1 MKSFTILRN
10 VLFAVVMMLCSLTTT
25 AQVPTTM
32 DYQIMATN
40 PKTGMVLANKD
51 LTIRVELRLNAA
63 DGEIVWSKKETLTS
77 SKSGICT
84 ISLDFADVDWNQGNY
99 FIKAFVNGDAVGAS
113 QIKSVPFALIADGIR
128 GVLTKRQLIGTWKAS
143 REEKGSLTYHTFNLE
158 KDGSFS
164 YSRKDDYEPEYYSG
178 TWKVNNLGFITFNVT
193 KASPYTDEVGKYVMF
208 SVYDKDDK
216 SLYLGGNDDFLGDGL
231 SLYKQ

>member
-10 VLFAVVMMLCSLTTT
+10 ILFAVVMMLCSLPTA

-63 DGEIVWSKKETLTS
+63 DGEIVWSKEETLTS

-99 FIKAFVNGDAVGAS
+99 FIKAFVNGESVGAS
-113 QIKSVPFALIADGIR
+113 QIKSVPFALIADGVR
-128 GVLTKRQLIGTWKAS
+128 GVLSKRQLIGTWKAS
-143 REEKGSLTYHTFNLE
+143 RVEKGSLTYHTFNLE

-164 YSRKDDYEPEYYSG
+164 YTRKDDYEPEYYSG
-178 TWKVNNLGFITFNVT
+178 TWKINSLGFITFNVT
-193 KASPYTDEVGKYVMF
+193 KASPYTDQVGKFVMF

>member
-63 DGEIVWSKKETLTS
+63 DGEIVWSKEETLTS

-143 REEKGSLTYHTFNLE
+143 REKNGSLTYHTFNLE

-193 KASPYTDEVGKYVMF
+193 KASPYTVEVGKYVMF

-216 SLYLGGNDDFLGDGL
+216 SLHLGGNDDFLGDGL

>member
-1 MKSFTILRN
+1 MKSFTTLKN
-10 VLFAVVMMLCSLTTT
+10 VLFAVVMMLYSLTTT

-63 DGEIVWSKKETLTS
+63 DGEIVWSKEETLTS

-193 KASPYTDEVGKYVMF
+193 KASPYTDKVGKYVMF
-208 SVYDKDDK
+208 AVYDKDDK

>member
-63 DGEIVWSKKETLTS
+63 DGEIVWSKEETLTS

-143 REEKGSLTYHTFNLE
+143 RGEKGSLTYHTFNLE

-193 KASPYTDEVGKYVMF
+193 KASPYTDNVGKYVMF
-208 SVYDKDDK
+208 AVYDKDDK

>member
-1 MKSFTILRN
+1 MKSFTTLKN
-10 VLFAVVMMLCSLTTT
+10 VLFAVVMMLYSLTTT

-63 DGEIVWSKKETLTS
+63 DGEIVWSKEEAQTS
-77 SKSGICT
+77 SNSGICT

-99 FIKAFVNGDAVGAS
+99 FIKAFVNGEAIGAS
-113 QIKSVPFALIADGIR
+113 QIKSVPFALIADGVR
-128 GVLTKRQLIGTWKAS
+128 GALTKRQLIGTWSTS
-143 REEKGSLTYHTFNLE
+143 RTDEGSVTYYTVNLE

-164 YSRKDDYEPEYYSG
+164 YTRKGSHESEYYSG

-193 KASPYTDEVGKYVMF
+193 KASPNTGYVGKRVMF
-208 SVYDKDDK
+208 AVYDKDDK
-216 SLYLGGNDDFLGDGL
+216 SLYLGGYDGFISDGL
-231 SLYKQ
+231 SFYKQ

>member
-63 DGEIVWSKKETLTS
+63 DGEIVWSKEETLTS

-143 REEKGSLTYHTFNLE
+143 RGEKGSLTYHTFNLE

-193 KASPYTDEVGKYVMF
+193 KASPYTDKVGKYVMF
-208 SVYDKDDK
+208 AVYDKDDK

>member
-63 DGEIVWSKKETLTS
+63 DGEIVWSKEETLTS

-128 GVLTKRQLIGTWKAS
+128 GVLTKRQLIGIWKAS

-193 KASPYTDEVGKYVMF
+193 KASPYTGEVGKYVMF

>member
-1 MKSFTILRN
+1 MKSFTMLRN

-63 DGEIVWSKKETLTS
+63 DGEIVWSKEETLTS

-143 REEKGSLTYHTFNLE
+143 RGEKGSLTYHTFNLE

>member
-1 MKSFTILRN
+1 MKSFTTLKN
-10 VLFAVVMMLCSLTTT
+10 VLFAVVMMLYSLTTT

-63 DGEIVWSKKETLTS
+63 DGEIVWSKEEALTS
-77 SKSGICT
+77 SNSGICT

-99 FIKAFVNGDAVGAS
+99 FIKAFVNGEAIGAS
-113 QIKSVPFALIADGIR
+113 QIKSVPFALIADGVR
-128 GVLTKRQLIGTWKAS
+128 GALTKRQLIGTWSTS
-143 REEKGSLTYHTFNLE
+143 RTDEGSVTYYTVNLE

-164 YSRKDDYEPEYYSG
+164 YTRKGSHESEYYSG

-193 KASPYTDEVGKYVMF
+193 KASPDTGYVGKRVMF
-208 SVYDKDDK
+208 AVYDKDDK

>member
-1 MKSFTILRN
+1 MKSFTTLKN
-10 VLFAVVMMLCSLTTT
+10 VLFAVVMMLYSLTTT

-51 LTIRVELRLNAA
+51 LTIRVELRVNAA
-63 DGEIVWSKKETLTS
+63 DGEIVWSKEETLTS

-99 FIKAFVNGDAVGAS
+99 FIKAFVNGEAIGAS
-113 QIKSVPFALIADGIR
+113 QIKSVPFALIADGVR

-143 REEKGSLTYHTFNLE
+143 REEKGSLNLE

-208 SVYDKDDK
+208 SLYDKDDNT
-216 SLYLGGNDDFLGDGL
+216 LYLGGNDDFLSDGL
-231 SLYKQ
+231 SFYKQ

>member
-1 MKSFTILRN
+1 M
-10 VLFAVVMMLCSLTTT
+10 
-25 AQVPTTM
+25 
-32 DYQIMATN
+32 
-40 PKTGMVLANKD
+40 
-51 LTIRVELRLNAA
+51 
-63 DGEIVWSKKETLTS
+63 S
-77 SKSGICT
+77 SDAHTFVGICT

-99 FIKAFVNGDAVGAS
+99 FIKTFVNGDAVGAS

-164 YSRKDDYEPEYYSG
+164 YSRKDDYKSEYYSG

-208 SVYDKDDK
+208 SVYDKDGMSFK
-216 SLYLGGNDDFLGDGL
+216 ILKTE
-231 SLYKQ
+231 YKN

>member
-1 MKSFTILRN
+1 MKSFTTLKN

-51 LTIRVELRLNAA
+51 LTIRIELRLNAA
-63 DGEIVWSKKETLTS
+63 DGEIVWSKEETLTS

-99 FIKAFVNGDAVGAS
+99 FIKAFVNGESVGAS
-113 QIKSVPFALIADGIR
+113 QIKSVPFALIADGVR

-193 KASPYTDEVGKYVMF
+193 KASPYTGEVGKYVMF

>member
-1 MKSFTILRN
+1 MKSFTTLKN
-10 VLFAVVMMLCSLTTT
+10 VLFAVVMMLCFLTTT

-51 LTIRVELRLNAA
+51 LTIRVELRVNAA
-63 DGEIVWSKKETLTS
+63 DGEIVWSKEETLTS

-143 REEKGSLTYHTFNLE
+143 RGEKGSLTYHTFNLE

-193 KASPYTDEVGKYVMF
+193 KASPYTDKVGKYVMF
-208 SVYDKDDK
+208 AVYDKDDK

>member
-1 MKSFTILRN
+1 MKSFTTLKN

-51 LTIRVELRLNAA
+51 LTIRVELRVNAA
-63 DGEIVWSKKETLTS
+63 DGEIVWSKEETLTS

-99 FIKAFVNGDAVGAS
+99 FIKAFVNGESVGAS
-113 QIKSVPFALIADGIR
+113 QIKSVPFALIADGVR

-193 KASPYTDEVGKYVMF
+193 KASPYTDKVGKYVMF
-208 SVYDKDDK
+208 AVYDKDDK

>member
-10 VLFAVVMMLCSLTTT
+10 ILFAVVMMLCSLPTA

-63 DGEIVWSKKETLTS
+63 DGEIVWSKEETLTS

-99 FIKAFVNGDAVGAS
+99 FIKAFVNGESVGAS
-113 QIKSVPFALIADGIR
+113 QIKSVPFALIADGVR
-128 GVLTKRQLIGTWKAS
+128 GVLSKRQLIGTWKAS
-143 REEKGSLTYHTFNLE
+143 RGEKGSLTYHTFNLE

-164 YSRKDDYEPEYYSG
+164 YTRKDDYEPEYYSG
-178 TWKVNNLGFITFNVT
+178 TWKINSLGFITFNVT
-193 KASPYTDEVGKYVMF
+193 KASPYTDQVGKFVMF

>member
-10 VLFAVVMMLCSLTTT
+10 VLFAVVMMQCSLTTT

-63 DGEIVWSKKETLTS
+63 DGEIVWSKEETLTS

-193 KASPYTDEVGKYVMF
+193 KASPYTGEVGKYVMF

>member
-51 LTIRVELRLNAA
+51 LTIRVELRVNAA
-63 DGEIVWSKKETLTS
+63 DGDIVWSKEETLTS

-99 FIKAFVNGDAVGAS
+99 FIKAFVNGESVGAS
-113 QIKSVPFALIADGIR
+113 QIKSVPFALIADGVR

-193 KASPYTDEVGKYVMF
+193 KASPYTDKVGKYVMF
-208 SVYDKDDK
+208 AVYDKDDK

>member
-1 MKSFTILRN
+1 MKSFTTLKN

-63 DGEIVWSKKETLTS
+63 DGEIVWSKEETLTS

-113 QIKSVPFALIADGIR
+113 QIKSVPFALIADGVR
-128 GVLTKRQLIGTWKAS
+128 GALTKRQLIGTWSTS
-143 REEKGSLTYHTFNLE
+143 RTDEGSVTYYTVNLE

-164 YSRKDDYEPEYYSG
+164 YTRKDSYESEYYSG

-193 KASPYTDEVGKYVMF
+193 KASPYTDKVGKYVMF
-208 SVYDKDDK
+208 AVYDKDDK

>member
-10 VLFAVVMMLCSLTTT
+10 ILFAVVMMLCSLPTA

-63 DGEIVWSKKETLTS
+63 DGEIVWSKEETLTS

-99 FIKAFVNGDAVGAS
+99 FIKAFVNGESVGAS
-113 QIKSVPFALIADGIR
+113 QIKSVPFALIADGVR
-128 GVLTKRQLIGTWKAS
+128 GVLSKPQLIGTWKAS
-143 REEKGSLTYHTFNLE
+143 RGEYVYTLNLE

-164 YSRKDDYEPEYYSG
+164 YTRKDIDGSDYYSG
-178 TWKVNNLGFITFNVT
+178 TWKVNNLGFITLHVT
-193 KASPYTDEVGKYVMF
+193 KQSPYTEEVGKFVVY
-208 SVYDKDDK
+208 SVYDKDDNT
-216 SLYLGGNDDFLGDGL
+216 LYLGPNDLIG
-231 SLYKQ
+231 SLFFYKQ

>member
-63 DGEIVWSKKETLTS
+63 DGEIVWSKEEALTS
-77 SKSGICT
+77 SNSGICT

-99 FIKAFVNGDAVGAS
+99 FIKAFVNGEAIGAS
-113 QIKSVPFALIADGIR
+113 QIKSVPFALIADGVR

-143 REEKGSLTYHTFNLE
+143 RGEKGSLTYHTFNLE

-193 KASPYTDEVGKYVMF
+193 KASPYTDKVGKYVMF
-208 SVYDKDDK
+208 AVYDKDDK

>member
-51 LTIRVELRLNAA
+51 LTIRVELRLNAT
-63 DGEIVWSKKETLTS
+63 DGEIVWSKEETLTS

-84 ISLDFADVDWNQGNY
+84 ISLDFANIDWNQGNY

-164 YSRKDDYEPEYYSG
+164 YSRKDSYESEYYSG

-193 KASPYTDEVGKYVMF
+193 KASPYTESVGKYVMF
-208 SVYDKDDK
+208 SLYDKDDNT
-216 SLYLGGNDDFLGDGL
+216 LYLGGNDDFLSDGL
-231 SLYKQ
+231 SFYKQ

>member
-1 MKSFTILRN
+1 MKSFTTLKN

-51 LTIRVELRLNAA
+51 LTIRIELRLNAA
-63 DGEIVWSKKETLTS
+63 DGEIVWSKEETLTS

-99 FIKAFVNGDAVGAS
+99 FIKAFVNGESVGAS
-113 QIKSVPFALIADGIR
+113 QIKSVPFALIADGVR

-178 TWKVNNLGFITFNVT
+178 TWKVNNLGFITLNVT
-193 KASPYTDEVGKYVMF
+193 KSIPYTEEVGKFVVY
-208 SVYDKDDK
+208 SVYDKDDNT
-216 SLYLGGNDDFLGDGL
+216 LYLGPNDLISDIFF
-231 SLYKQ
+231 YKQ

>member
-1 MKSFTILRN
+1 MKSFTTLKN

-63 DGEIVWSKKETLTS
+63 DGEIVWSKEETLTS

-99 FIKAFVNGDAVGAS
+99 FIKAFVNGESVGAS

>member
-10 VLFAVVMMLCSLTTT
+10 ILFAVVMMLCSLPTA

-63 DGEIVWSKKETLTS
+63 DGEIVWSKEETLTS

-113 QIKSVPFALIADGIR
+113 QIKSVPFALIADGVR
-128 GVLTKRQLIGTWKAS
+128 GVLSKRQLIGTWKAS
-143 REEKGSLTYHTFNLE
+143 RVEKGSLTYHTFNLE

-164 YSRKDDYEPEYYSG
+164 YTRKDDYEPEYYSG
-178 TWKVNNLGFITFNVT
+178 TWKINSLGFITFNVT
-193 KASPYTDEVGKYVMF
+193 KASPYTDQVGKFVMF
-208 SVYDKDDK
+208 SVYDKDDN

>member
-63 DGEIVWSKKETLTS
+63 DGEIVWSKEETLTS

-158 KDGSFS
+158 NDGSFS

-193 KASPYTDEVGKYVMF
+193 KASPYTGEVGKYVMF

>member
-1 MKSFTILRN
+1 MKSFTTLKN

-63 DGEIVWSKKETLTS
+63 DGEIVWSKEETLTS

-143 REEKGSLTYHTFNLE
+143 RGEKGSLTYHTFNLE

>member
-1 MKSFTILRN
+1 MKSFTTLKN
-10 VLFAVVMMLCSLTTT
+10 VLFAVVMMLYSLTTT

-63 DGEIVWSKKETLTS
+63 DGEIVWSKEEALTS

-99 FIKAFVNGDAVGAS
+99 FIKAFVNGEAIGAS
-113 QIKSVPFALIADGIR
+113 QIKSVPFALIADGVR
-128 GVLTKRQLIGTWKAS
+128 GVLTKRQLIGTWS
-143 REEKGSLTYHTFNLE
+143 TSCTDKGSVTYYTVNLE

-164 YSRKDDYEPEYYSG
+164 YTRKDSYESEYYSG
-178 TWKVNNLGFITFNVT
+178 TWKVNNLGFITLNVT
-193 KASPYTDEVGKYVMF
+193 KSIPYTEEVGKFVVC

>member
-63 DGEIVWSKKETLTS
+63 DGEIVWSKEETLTS

-143 REEKGSLTYHTFNLE
+143 RGEKGSLTYHTFNLE
-158 KDGSFS
+158 KDGRFS

-193 KASPYTDEVGKYVMF
+193 KASPYTDKVGKYVMF
-208 SVYDKDDK
+208 AVYDKDDK

>member
-63 DGEIVWSKKETLTS
+63 DGEIVWSKEETLTS

-193 KASPYTDEVGKYVMF
+193 KASPYTDKVGKYVMF
-208 SVYDKDDK
+208 AVYDKDDK
-216 SLYLGGNDDFLGDGL
+216 SLYLGGNDDFLSDGL
-231 SLYKQ
+231 SFYKQ

>member
-1 MKSFTILRN
+1 MKSFTTLKN
-10 VLFAVVMMLCSLTTT
+10 VLFAVVMMLCFLTTT

-51 LTIRVELRLNAA
+51 LTIRVELRVNAA
-63 DGEIVWSKKETLTS
+63 DGEIVWSKEETLTS

-143 REEKGSLTYHTFNLE
+143 RGEKGSLTYHTFNLE

-178 TWKVNNLGFITFNVT
+178 TWKANNLGFITFNVT
-193 KASPYTDEVGKYVMF
+193 KASPYTDKVGKYVMF
-208 SVYDKDDK
+208 AVYDKDDQ

>member
-1 MKSFTILRN
+1 MKSFTTLKN

-63 DGEIVWSKKETLTS
+63 DGEIVWSKEETLTS

-143 REEKGSLTYHTFNLE
+143 RGEKGSLTYHTFNLE

-164 YSRKDDYEPEYYSG
+164 YSRKDSYESEYYSG

-193 KASPYTDEVGKYVMF
+193 KASPYTDKVGKYVMF
-208 SVYDKDDK
+208 AVYDKDDK

>member
-40 PKTGMVLANKD
+40 RKTGMVLANKD

-63 DGEIVWSKKETLTS
+63 DGEIVWSKEETLTS

-193 KASPYTDEVGKYVMF
+193 KASPYTGEVGKYVMF

-231 SLYKQ
+231 PLYKQ

>member
-10 VLFAVVMMLCSLTTT
+10 ILFAVVMMLCSLPTA

-63 DGEIVWSKKETLTS
+63 DGEIVWSKEETLTS

-99 FIKAFVNGDAVGAS
+99 FIKAFVNGESVGAS
-113 QIKSVPFALIADGIR
+113 QIKSVPFALIADGVR
-128 GVLTKRQLIGTWKAS
+128 GVLSKRQLIGTWKAS
-143 REEKGSLTYHTFNLE
+143 RVEKGSLTYHTFNLE

-164 YSRKDDYEPEYYSG
+164 YTRKDDYEPEYYSG

-193 KASPYTDEVGKYVMF
+193 KASPYTESVGKYVMF
-208 SVYDKDDK
+208 SVYDKDDN

>member
-1 MKSFTILRN
+1 M
-10 VLFAVVMMLCSLTTT
+10 
-25 AQVPTTM
+25 
-32 DYQIMATN
+32 
-40 PKTGMVLANKD
+40 
-51 LTIRVELRLNAA
+51 
-63 DGEIVWSKKETLTS
+63 S
-77 SKSGICT
+77 SDAHTFVGICT

-164 YSRKDDYEPEYYSG
+164 YTRKDSYESEYYSG

-193 KASPYTDEVGKYVMF
+193 KASPYTESVGKYVMF
-208 SVYDKDDK
+208 SLYDKDDNT
-216 SLYLGGNDDFLGDGL
+216 LYLGGNDDFLGDGL

>member
-10 VLFAVVMMLCSLTTT
+10 ILFAVVMMLCSLPTA

-63 DGEIVWSKKETLTS
+63 DGEIVWSKEETLTS

-99 FIKAFVNGDAVGAS
+99 FIKAFVNGESVGAS
-113 QIKSVPFALIADGIR
+113 QIKSVPFALIADGVR
-128 GVLTKRQLIGTWKAS
+128 GVLTKRQLTGTWKAS

-164 YSRKDDYEPEYYSG
+164 YTRKDDYEPEYYSG

-193 KASPYTDEVGKYVMF
+193 KASPYTDEVGKFVMF
-208 SVYDKDDK
+208 SVYDKDDN

-231 SLYKQ
+231 TLYKQ